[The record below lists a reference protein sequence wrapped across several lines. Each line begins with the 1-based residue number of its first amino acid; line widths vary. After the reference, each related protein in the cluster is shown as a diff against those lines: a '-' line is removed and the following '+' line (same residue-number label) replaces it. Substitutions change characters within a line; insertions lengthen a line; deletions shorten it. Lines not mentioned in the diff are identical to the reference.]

1 MRMRIEAAFCYASL
15 FSRFSL
21 EEHRFFR
28 IAFTAKL
35 TERSVVLSDYIVHL
49 LRRVSIL

>member
-21 EEHRFFR
+21 EEHR

-35 TERSVVLSDYIVHL
+35 TERSVVLSDYIAHL